1 MKLVNV
7 QITIQNIIPNFFTP
21 ASSEVWSKN
30 FELLPNSKY
39 LIKAVSGSG
48 KSSFF
53 NFLYGLN
60 NRYSGSILF
69 DKTTIASFTE
79 DDWTSIR
86 RDEISIVFQGL
97 RLFPELT
104 ALENIQLKNSL
115 TNHKSESEILEMLAQ
130 LDVDQLAH
138 KKAETLSYGQQ
149 QRIAIVRALC
159 QPFEILLLDEPFSH
173 IDQAQITNAVT
184 LVTQEAEKNN
194 ATLIIASLGDTYNID
209 YTKTLLL

>member
-1 MKLVNV
+1 M
-7 QITIQNIIPNFFTP
+7 QITIQNITPNFFTP

-60 NRYSGSILF
+60 NRYSGSIIF
-69 DKTTIASFTE
+69 DKTTIASFSE
-79 DDWTSIR
+79 NDWTSLR
-86 RDEISIVFQGL
+86 REKISIVFQGL

-104 ALENIQLKNSL
+104 ALENIQLKNTL
-115 TNHKSESEILEMLAQ
+115 TNHKSETEILAMLAQ

-149 QRIAIVRALC
+149 QRVAIVRALC
-159 QPFEILLLDEPFSH
+159 QPFKILLLDEPFSH
-173 IDQAQITNAVT
+173 IDQAQITNAVN
-184 LVTQEAEKNN
+184 LVSQEVEQNK
-194 ATLIIASLGDTYNID
+194 ATLIIASLGDTYNIN

>member
-1 MKLVNV
+1 MKLVDV

-86 RDEISIVFQGL
+86 RDKISIVFQGL

-159 QPFEILLLDEPFSH
+159 QPFQILLLDEPFSH

-184 LVTQEAEKNN
+184 LVTQEVEKNN

>member
-1 MKLVNV
+1 V

-60 NRYSGSILF
+60 NRYSGAIQF

-79 DDWTSIR
+79 DDWTAIR
-86 RDEISIVFQGL
+86 RDKISIVFQGL

-115 TNHKSESEILEMLAQ
+115 TNHKSETEILEMLAQ

-149 QRIAIVRALC
+149 QRVAIVRALC

-184 LVTQEAEKNN
+184 LVTQEAEKNE

>member
-1 MKLVNV
+1 M

>member
-1 MKLVNV
+1 M

-60 NRYSGSILF
+60 NRYSGSIIF
-69 DKTTIASFTE
+69 DKITIASFSE
-79 DDWTSIR
+79 NDWTSLR
-86 RDEISIVFQGL
+86 REKISIVFQGL

-104 ALENIQLKNSL
+104 ALENIQLKNTL
-115 TNHKSESEILEMLAQ
+115 TNHKSESEILAMLAQ

-159 QPFEILLLDEPFSH
+159 QPFKILLLDEPFSH
-173 IDQAQITNAVT
+173 IDQAQITNAVN
-184 LVTQEAEKNN
+184 LVSQEVEQNK
-194 ATLIIASLGDTYNID
+194 ATLIIASLGDTYNIN

>member
-1 MKLVNV
+1 M
-7 QITIQNIIPNFFTP
+7 QITIQNITPNFFTP

-60 NRYSGSILF
+60 NRYSGSIIF
-69 DKTTIASFTE
+69 DKTTIASFSE
-79 DDWTSIR
+79 NDWTSLR
-86 RDEISIVFQGL
+86 REKISIVFQGL

-104 ALENIQLKNSL
+104 ALENIQLKNTL
-115 TNHKSESEILEMLAQ
+115 TNHKSETEILAMLAQ

-149 QRIAIVRALC
+149 QRVAIVRALC
-159 QPFEILLLDEPFSH
+159 QPFKILILDEPFSH
-173 IDQAQITNAVT
+173 IDQAQITNAVN
-184 LVTQEAEKNN
+184 LVSQEVEQNK
-194 ATLIIASLGDTYNID
+194 ATLIIASLGDTYNIN
-209 YTKTLLL
+209 YTKILLL

>member
-1 MKLVNV
+1 M
-7 QITIQNIIPNFFTP
+7 QITIQNITPNFFTP
-21 ASSEVWSKN
+21 ASSEVWSKY

-60 NRYSGSILF
+60 NRYSGSIIF
-69 DKTTIASFTE
+69 DKTTIASFSE
-79 DDWTSIR
+79 NDWTSLR
-86 RDEISIVFQGL
+86 REKISIVFQGL

-104 ALENIQLKNSL
+104 VLENIQLKNTL
-115 TNHKSESEILEMLAQ
+115 TNHKSETEILAMLAQ
-130 LDVDQLAH
+130 LEVDQLAH

-149 QRIAIVRALC
+149 QRVAIVRALC
-159 QPFEILLLDEPFSH
+159 QPFKILLLDEPFSH
-173 IDQAQITNAVT
+173 IDEAQITNAVN
-184 LVTQEAEKNN
+184 LVSQEVEQNK
-194 ATLIIASLGDTYNID
+194 ATLIIASLGDTYNIN

>member
-1 MKLVNV
+1 M
-7 QITIQNIIPNFFTP
+7 QITIQNITPNFFTP

-60 NRYSGSILF
+60 NRYSGSIIF
-69 DKTTIASFTE
+69 DKTTIASFSE
-79 DDWTSIR
+79 NDWTSLR
-86 RDEISIVFQGL
+86 REKISIVFQGL

-104 ALENIQLKNSL
+104 ALENIQLKNTL
-115 TNHKSESEILEMLAQ
+115 TNHKSETEILAMLAQ
-130 LDVDQLAH
+130 LNVDQLAH

-149 QRIAIVRALC
+149 QRVAIVRALC
-159 QPFEILLLDEPFSH
+159 QPFKILLLDEPFSH
-173 IDQAQITNAVT
+173 IDQAQITNAVN
-184 LVTQEAEKNN
+184 LVSQEVEQNK
-194 ATLIIASLGDTYNID
+194 ATLIIASLGDTYNIN
-209 YTKTLLL
+209 YTKILLL

>member
-1 MKLVNV
+1 M

-79 DDWTSIR
+79 DQWTSIR
-86 RDEISIVFQGL
+86 RDKISIVFQGL

-159 QPFEILLLDEPFSH
+159 QPFQILLLDEPFSH

>member
-1 MKLVNV
+1 M
-7 QITIQNIIPNFFTP
+7 QITIQNITPDFFTP

-60 NRYSGSILF
+60 NRFTGSINI
-69 DKTTIASFTE
+69 DGNTIASLSE
-79 DDWTSIR
+79 NDWTSLR
-86 RDEISIVFQGL
+86 RNKISIVFQGL

-104 ALENIQLKNSL
+104 ALENIQLKNTL
-115 TNHKSESEILEMLAQ
+115 TNHKTETEILEMLAQ

-138 KKAETLSYGQQ
+138 KKAETLSYGQK
-149 QRIAIVRALC
+149 QRVAIVRALC
-159 QPFEILLLDEPFSH
+159 QPFELLLLDEPFSH
-173 IDQAQITNAVT
+173 IDEVQIKNAVT
-184 LVTQEAEKNN
+184 LVSQQVEQNN
-194 ATLIIASLGDTYNID
+194 AALIIASLGDTYNIN

>member
-1 MKLVNV
+1 M
-7 QITIQNIIPNFFTP
+7 QITIQNITPNFFTP
-21 ASSEVWSKN
+21 ASSEVWSKY

-60 NRYSGSILF
+60 NRYSGSIIF
-69 DKTTIASFTE
+69 DKTTIASFSE
-79 DDWTSIR
+79 NDWTSLR
-86 RDEISIVFQGL
+86 REKISIVFQGL

-104 ALENIQLKNSL
+104 ALENIQLKNTL
-115 TNHKSESEILEMLAQ
+115 TNHKSETEILAMLAQ

-149 QRIAIVRALC
+149 QRVAIVRALC
-159 QPFEILLLDEPFSH
+159 QPFKILLLDEPFSH
-173 IDQAQITNAVT
+173 IDQAQITNAVN
-184 LVTQEAEKNN
+184 LVSQEVEQNK
-194 ATLIIASLGDTYNID
+194 ATIIIASLGDTYNIN

>member
-1 MKLVNV
+1 M
-7 QITIQNIIPNFFTP
+7 QITIQNITPNFFTP
-21 ASSEVWSKN
+21 ASSEVWSKY

-60 NRYSGSILF
+60 NRYSGSIIF
-69 DKTTIASFTE
+69 DKTTIASFSE
-79 DDWTSIR
+79 NDWTSLR
-86 RDEISIVFQGL
+86 LEKISIVFQGL

-104 ALENIQLKNSL
+104 VLENIQLKNTL
-115 TNHKSESEILEMLAQ
+115 TNHKSETEILAMLAQ
-130 LDVDQLAH
+130 LEVDQLAH

-149 QRIAIVRALC
+149 QRVAIVRALC
-159 QPFEILLLDEPFSH
+159 QPFKILLLDEPFSH
-173 IDQAQITNAVT
+173 IDEAQITNAVN
-184 LVTQEAEKNN
+184 LVSQEVEQNK
-194 ATLIIASLGDTYNID
+194 ATLIIASLGDTYNIN

>member
-1 MKLVNV
+1 M

-60 NRYSGSILF
+60 NRYSGAIQF

-86 RDEISIVFQGL
+86 RDKISIVFQGL

-115 TNHKSESEILEMLAQ
+115 TNHKSETEILEMLAQ

-149 QRIAIVRALC
+149 QRVAIVRALC

-184 LVTQEAEKNN
+184 LVTQEAEKNE

>member
-1 MKLVNV
+1 M
-7 QITIQNIIPNFFTP
+7 QITIQNITPNFFTP

-60 NRYSGSILF
+60 NRYSGSIIF
-69 DKTTIASFTE
+69 EKTTIASFSE
-79 DDWTSIR
+79 NDWTSLR
-86 RDEISIVFQGL
+86 REKISIVFQGL

-104 ALENIQLKNSL
+104 ALENIQLKNTL
-115 TNHKSESEILEMLAQ
+115 TNHKSETEILAMLAQ

-149 QRIAIVRALC
+149 QRVAIVRALC
-159 QPFEILLLDEPFSH
+159 QPFKILLLDEPFSH
-173 IDQAQITNAVT
+173 IDQTQITNAVN
-184 LVTQEAEKNN
+184 LVSQEVEQNK
-194 ATLIIASLGDTYNID
+194 ATLIIASLGDTYNIN
-209 YTKTLLL
+209 YTKILLL

>member
-1 MKLVNV
+1 M
-7 QITIQNIIPNFFTP
+7 QITIQNITPNFFTP

-60 NRYSGSILF
+60 NRYSGSIIF
-69 DKTTIASFTE
+69 EKTTIGSFSE
-79 DDWTSIR
+79 NDWTSLR
-86 RDEISIVFQGL
+86 REKISIVFQGL

-104 ALENIQLKNSL
+104 ALENIQLKNTL
-115 TNHKSESEILEMLAQ
+115 TNHKSETEILAMLAQ

-149 QRIAIVRALC
+149 QRVAIVRALC
-159 QPFEILLLDEPFSH
+159 QPFKILLLDEPFSH
-173 IDQAQITNAVT
+173 IDQAQITNAVN
-184 LVTQEAEKNN
+184 LVSQEVEQNK
-194 ATLIIASLGDTYNID
+194 ATLIIASLGDTYNIN
-209 YTKTLLL
+209 YTKILLL

>member
-1 MKLVNV
+1 M

-79 DDWTSIR
+79 DQWTSIR
-86 RDEISIVFQGL
+86 RDKISIVFQGL